1 MLDTIIT
8 SKTRVKMLL
17 KFFSNSQATAYLRE
31 MAKEFGE
38 STNSIRH
45 ELNNLSEAGYL
56 LTREEGRNIYYR
68 ANTQHPLYP
77 ELKTLVH
84 KYLGLDKIMDNVIHK
99 VLSRLG
105 NLKLAL
111 ITGDYAA
118 GRDSGIIDLVM
129 VGSIDKEY
137 LMKCVE
143 KVEKLIQRK
152 VRTLVLSEEE
162 FELNK
167 ESLQADRALLLWREE
182 VL

>member
-1 MLDTIIT
+1 
-8 SKTRVKMLL
+8 
-17 KFFSNSQATAYLRE
+17 
-31 MAKEFGE
+31 
-38 STNSIRH
+38 
-45 ELNNLSEAGYL
+45 
-56 LTREEGRNIYYR
+56 
-68 ANTQHPLYP
+68 
-77 ELKTLVH
+77 
-84 KYLGLDKIMDNVIHK
+84 MDNVIHK
-99 VLSRLG
+99 VLYRLG

-129 VGSIDKEY
+129 VGAIDKEY

-167 ESLQADRALLLWREE
+167 ESLHAERALVLWQEE

>member
-1 MLDTIIT
+1 
-8 SKTRVKMLL
+8 MLL

-56 LTREEGRNIYYR
+56 LSREEGRNIYYS
-68 ANTQHPLYP
+68 ANTNHPLYP
-77 ELKTLVH
+77 EIKMLIH
-84 KYLGLDKIMDNVIHK
+84 KYLGFDKIMDNVVNK

-105 NLKLAL
+105 SLKLAL

-118 GRDSGIIDLVM
+118 GRDTGIIDLVM
-129 VGSIDKEY
+129 VGNIDKEY
-137 LMKCVE
+137 LMTCVE

-162 FELNK
+162 FEANK

-182 VL
+182 VI

>member
-1 MLDTIIT
+1 
-8 SKTRVKMLL
+8 MLL

-56 LTREEGRNIYYR
+56 LSREEGRNIYYS
-68 ANTQHPLYP
+68 ANTDHPLYP
-77 ELKTLVH
+77 EIKTLIH
-84 KYLGLDKIMDNVIHK
+84 KYLGFDKIMDTVVNK
-99 VLSRLG
+99 VLARLG
-105 NLKLAL
+105 SLKLAL

-118 GRDSGIIDLVM
+118 GRDTGIIDLVM

-137 LMKCVE
+137 LMTCVE

-167 ESLQADRALLLWREE
+167 ESLKADRALLLWKEDLE
-182 VL
+182 